1 LKEKTTMNYA
11 GAIIQLIV
19 GVLVVYIM
27 YSFSTSIVYQDV
39 VQLDYTS
46 PIRTEI
52 FKGWISATSFT
63 NRTYN
68 TFNPYSN
75 TYRDLPRSIN
85 NIGGVQ
91 FTFSV
96 WTRFND
102 PSPMNVSNKVIF
114 LYGDTTKYNVETTI
128 GSQKPETTHD
138 IIIKCPLVM
147 FSNDGSGLTLQFNTN
162 ENIDNTILIKK
173 EKSKDDAKRHNVMA
187 VLPGKWVLWT
197 FVFAGNT
204 AHDDKKENGVRVEM
218 YVNEFLHHTQV
229 VPGSIRTNK
238 GFLNILPEPI
248 SGAYLADFTY
258 YNWALSQSDVN
269 DVVESGMTES
279 MYNEYDADMNFTQ
292 PNYINE
298 YNKLEIHNL

>member
-1 LKEKTTMNYA
+1 
-11 GAIIQLIV
+11 
-19 GVLVVYIM
+19 
-27 YSFSTSIVYQDV
+27 
-39 VQLDYTS
+39 
-46 PIRTEI
+46 
-52 FKGWISATSFT
+52 
-63 NRTYN
+63 
-68 TFNPYSN
+68 
-75 TYRDLPRSIN
+75 
-85 NIGGVQ
+85 
-91 FTFSV
+91 
-96 WTRFND
+96 
-102 PSPMNVSNKVIF
+102 
-114 LYGDTTKYNVETTI
+114 
-128 GSQKPETTHD
+128 
-138 IIIKCPLVM
+138 
-147 FSNDGSGLTLQFNTN
+147 
-162 ENIDNTILIKK
+162 
-173 EKSKDDAKRHNVMA
+173 
-187 VLPGKWVLWT
+187 
-197 FVFAGNT
+197 VFAGNT